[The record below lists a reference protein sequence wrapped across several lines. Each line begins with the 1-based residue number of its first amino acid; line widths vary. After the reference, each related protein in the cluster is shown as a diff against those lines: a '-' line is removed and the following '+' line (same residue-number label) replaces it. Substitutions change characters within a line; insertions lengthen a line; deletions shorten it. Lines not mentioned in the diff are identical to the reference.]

1 MFDTTVDLIGASV
14 GEINIEPGQEG
25 ALELIFVS
33 GLTLPVAGN
42 DGQPVRIPSG
52 TYRFQLTRSQA
63 IEYFKKA
70 LEAAEELPKGAGIV
84 VPTSEAEVE
93 QTAKRV
99 EQVEKFKEGS

>member
-1 MFDTTVDLIGASV
+1 MFDTTVELIGASV
-14 GEINIEPGQEG
+14 GEITAEAGQEG

-63 IEYFKKA
+63 LEYFQKA
-70 LEAAEELPKGAGIV
+70 IETAEELPKGSGIV
-84 VPTSEAEVE
+84 VPTSEADVQ
-93 QTAKRV
+93 QTAKQV
-99 EQVEKFKEGS
+99 EQIEKFKEGS

>member
-1 MFDTTVDLIGASV
+1 MFDTTVELIGASV
-14 GEINIEPGQEG
+14 GEINVEPGQEG

-33 GLTLPVAGN
+33 GLTLPVSGN

-70 LEAAEELPKGAGIV
+70 VEAAEELPKGSGIV

-93 QTAKRV
+93 QTAKQV
-99 EQVEKFKEGS
+99 EQVEKLKEDA